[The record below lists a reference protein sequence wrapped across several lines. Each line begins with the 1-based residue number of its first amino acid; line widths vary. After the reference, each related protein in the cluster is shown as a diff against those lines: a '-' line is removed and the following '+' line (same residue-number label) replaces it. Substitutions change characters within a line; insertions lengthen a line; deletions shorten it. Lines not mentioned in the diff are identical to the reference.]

1 MTNMVRRANIDI
13 VSGFYDQIPSTAID
27 NDFTKIKIR
36 QLLRNKH
43 GIYALFDK
51 GELYYI
57 GRATGTDLYTRIK
70 DHYKRDR
77 HKGKWDTFSF
87 ATLNTREH
95 GGELESLILSLYM
108 PEGNRSKPIVIKRD
122 YRTENV
128 IKRIVDI
135 AIENEPNGGR
145 ANRTSDTLKLT
156 EFPKETRKL
165 YEQLERKIYALNRHV
180 VKEPKAKYIAFKI
193 NDANFVDVRP
203 QKKGIKLWLNLRKGE
218 LRDRKNLARNVRNI
232 GHWGNGDYEISISE
246 TDSLPYLLTL
256 IKQSYERAIS

>member
-1 MTNMVRRANIDI
+1 MPKRVNIDI
-13 VSGFYDQIPSTAID
+13 VSGFYDQIPSTAIN

-36 QLLRNKH
+36 QLLRNKY

-57 GRATGTDLYTRIK
+57 GKATGTDLFTRIK
-70 DHYKRDR
+70 DHKRDR

-108 PEGNRSKPIVIKRD
+108 PEGNRSRPVVIKRD
-122 YRTENV
+122 YHTEDV

-135 AIENEPNGGR
+135 ATENEPDGSRVSG
-145 ANRTSDTLKLT
+145 TSETLKLA

-165 YEQLERKIYALNRHV
+165 YEQLERKIYGLNRHV

-193 NDANFVDVRP
+193 KDANFVDVRP

-246 TDSLPYLLTL
+246 MDSLPYLLTL
-256 IKQSYERAIS
+256 IKQSYKRATS